1 MLVWNNLLSKQST
14 SIKLPNKDEKRTI
27 RYLAIAATMFQGS
40 QWKIYFFRS
49 FSQNSVVTQK

>member
-14 SIKLPNKDEKRTI
+14 STKLPNKDEKRTI